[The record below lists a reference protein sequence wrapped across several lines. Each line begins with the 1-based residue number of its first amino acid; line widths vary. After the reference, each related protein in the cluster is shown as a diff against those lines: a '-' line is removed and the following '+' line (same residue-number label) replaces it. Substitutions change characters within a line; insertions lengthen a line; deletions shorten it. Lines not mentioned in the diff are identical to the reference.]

1 MRDTIIWQRVE
12 GALIFASF
20 LIIWW
25 QTPDVAPIWAVIV
38 LFFSPDLSFAAYAVG
53 AKFGAF
59 VYNLVHNYGV
69 AVMALVLGLVTDI
82 AWLYVLGLVWLGHA
96 GFDRMLGYGL
106 KSRAGFQMTHLG
118 RIGTAKSRPEP

>member
-12 GALIFASF
+12 GALIFVSF

-53 AKFGAF
+53 AKSGAF

-69 AVMALVLGLVTDI
+69 AVMRLFWG
-82 AWLYVLGLVWLGHA
+82 W
-96 GFDRMLGYGL
+96 
-106 KSRAGFQMTHLG
+106 
-118 RIGTAKSRPEP
+118 